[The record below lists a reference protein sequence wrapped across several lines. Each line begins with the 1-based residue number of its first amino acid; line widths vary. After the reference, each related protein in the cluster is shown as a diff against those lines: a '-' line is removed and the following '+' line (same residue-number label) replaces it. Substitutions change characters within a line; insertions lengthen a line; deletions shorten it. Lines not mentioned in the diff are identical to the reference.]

1 MPYLIDDT
9 FFIGSIEV
17 SNLDEANSKS
27 LTALNRIIDEK
38 CRLLLLS
45 ALSLVNFQEMDS
57 FLVNGKL
64 PDVPESPEVDPVPL
78 KWRNL
83 ITGCNYTVDGVTK
96 RWKGLYFTEGTYKGS
111 VLANYCFTFYLEE
124 NVSYQ
129 SGVGEVKAEA
139 KNARGVN
146 STQKYTTVWNEFLE
160 MYQGSD
166 CYRMVGNIYHVGIP
180 QYDGYYLGYFGNNN
194 NDVSLLQ
201 FLSENATDYPDCE
214 LCVYDVKNQLGL

>member
-1 MPYLIDDT
+1 MAYLIDDT
-9 FFIGSIEV
+9 FFIGKIEV

-45 ALSLVNFQEMDS
+45 ALGLVNFQAMDS
-57 FLVNGKL
+57 LLVNGKL
-64 PDVPESPEVDPVPL
+64 PAVPESPDVDPVPP

-83 ITGCNYTVDGVTK
+83 ITGCNYTVNDVTK
-96 RWKGLYFTEGTYKGS
+96 RWKGLYFIEGTYKGS
-111 VLANYCFTFYLEE
+111 VLANYCFPFYLEE

-146 STQKYTTVWNEFLE
+146 STQKYTTVWNEFLN

-166 CYRMVGNIYHVGIP
+166 CSRRVGNVYHIGIP
-180 QYDGYYLGYFGNNN
+180 QYEGYYVGYFGNNN

-201 FLSENATDYPDCE
+201 FLSENASDYPDCE
-214 LCVYDVKNQLGL
+214 LYVYDVKNQLGI